1 MSEMADM
8 YREFD
13 ERQKVKRQKNLKWNT
28 DVLLWAEVEYGFR
41 LVKHTEYHYSLYHPI
56 KGRMDMWP
64 STGKISWFNK
74 VPKVGRPHSPTVIKD
89 IEAYL
94 MKHFKPE

>member
-1 MSEMADM
+1 MSDIADM

-13 ERQKVKRQKNLKWNT
+13 ERQKAKRKKNLKWNT
-28 DVLLWAEVEYGFR
+28 DVLLWAEVEYGFKV
-41 LVKHTEYHYSLYHPI
+41 VKHTEYHYSLYHPT
-56 KGRMDMWP
+56 KGRVDYYP
-64 STGKISWFNK
+64 STCKKQNFKNGKPIGK
-74 VPKVGRPHSPTVIKD
+74 PVILKD